1 MKYRC
6 QTPLRADEFDLRPE
20 LLRRREAS
28 KDPVSSQQGDQLLS
42 VASDLR
48 NLVYNSAGDKAARSA
63 SFRRTGGSSGRK
75 KLICDL
81 YSRKHPTC
89 ASYIAA

>member
-63 SFRRTGGSSGRK
+63 SFQAVRGQTTLSSPPRGPALR
-75 KLICDL
+75 C
-81 YSRKHPTC
+81 SRSTRL
-89 ASYIAA
+89 

>member
-28 KDPVSSQQGDQLLS
+28 KDPVSSRQGDQLLS
-42 VASDLR
+42 VAADLR
-48 NLVYNSAGDKAARSA
+48 NLVYNSASGEAARAA
-63 SFRRTGGSSGRK
+63 SFQAVRGQIHALNER
-75 KLICDL
+75 
-81 YSRKHPTC
+81 
-89 ASYIAA
+89 IAARGFNAVPSAHT